1 MQLTAELVL
10 LQTIRFEKVSVSL
23 TENGMYFI
31 HIESDVE
38 VTLSVVKQILKA
50 MQDLQSVKKLPT
62 IIMVDNF
69 SLPSKETR
77 EFLAPKEASPFAS
90 AEAYVIKS
98 TAQKLVGNFYLNVNK
113 PERPT
118 KMFTDLL
125 KAIDW
130 LEDFR

>member
-10 LQTIRFEKVSVSL
+10 LQTIRFEKVSISL
-23 TENGMYFI
+23 TENSMYFI

-50 MQDLQSVKKLPT
+50 MQHLQSAKKLPT

-118 KMFTDLL
+118 KMFTDLF

>member
-1 MQLTAELVL
+1 MQLTTELVL
-10 LQTIRFEKVSVSL
+10 TQTIRIEKVSVSL
-23 TENGMYFI
+23 TNNNMYYI

-38 VTLSVVKQILKA
+38 VTVDVVKQILHSMKN
-50 MQDLQSVKKLPT
+50 LQSEKKLPV
-62 IIMVDNF
+62 IIAVDNF

-118 KMFTDLL
+118 KMFTDVY
-125 KAIDW
+125 KAMDW
-130 LEDFR
+130 LENFK